1 MKFLESD
8 RIDWIDIAK
17 GIAIILV
24 ILGHTVGFDTTIES
38 IIRGVIFSFH
48 MPLFFILSCVTFRL
62 SINNDQFVKKTEK
75 AFKHLIVPAVV
86 LYGLRVAINIV
97 CHYST
102 IEWKSYVIEK
112 INVLVYGS
120 GVNVDVMGISIPAM
134 GMFWFLIVLFLG
146 RSFFDY
152 LHLKLTNKSFV
163 VVIVICTLL
172 GIAFGKFQWLPFSFD
187 LALAVMPFFYFGNY
201 LKSIDMKQKTVLFGS
216 VSFIIWVGTL
226 IMCYIVKK
234 NYMELACRRYILFP
248 VCYITAIAATMFV
261 GYFSVIVSELK
272 IMKPIIYIG
281 RNSMYML
288 WVHIMDYVVQ
298 FVWNRTGNSYINAML
313 RITIDTVLFLILMQF
328 INLLKKSK

>member
-1 MKFLESD
+1 MNFFKFDSQTED

-24 ILGHTVGFDTTIES
+24 ILGHTVGFDTTVGNIT
-38 IIRGVIFSFH
+38 RGIIFSFH
-48 MPLFFILSCVTFRL
+48 MPLFFILSCVTFSF

-86 LYGLRVAINIV
+86 LYGLRIAINIV

-120 GVNVDVMGISIPAM
+120 GVEVDVMGVWVPAM

-146 RSFFDY
+146 RSLFDY
-152 LHLKLTNKSFV
+152 LHLKLNNKNKAFV
-163 VVIVICTLL
+163 VAIVVCTLL
-172 GIAFGKFQWLPFSFD
+172 GIAVGKFQWLPFSFD

-201 LKSIDMKQKTVLFGS
+201 LKSIDMQKKQILFGS
-216 VSFIIWVGTL
+216 ASFIIWIGTL
-226 IMCYIVKK
+226 IMCYKFK
-234 NYMELACRRYILFP
+234 NNYMELACRRYTLFP

-261 GYFSVIVSELK
+261 GYFSVIVSKLK
-272 IMKPIIYIG
+272 IMKPVMYIEKIQCICYG
-281 RNSMYML
+281 
-288 WVHIMDYVVQ
+288 
-298 FVWNRTGNSYINAML
+298 
-313 RITIDTVLFLILMQF
+313 F
-328 INLLKKSK
+328 I